1 MSTGK
6 PRDLRKEREWRGW
19 LARWQRSGLRVA
31 AFCRR
36 QGLDER
42 RFHAWRRIL
51 ARRDSERAAFVP
63 VEVLAES
70 AVGGS
75 LEVVLARGRRLRV
88 PPGFDVATLRQVLAV
103 LEEGGAC

>member
-6 PRDLRKEREWRGW
+6 PRDLRKEREWRRW
-19 LARWQRSGLRVA
+19 FERWQHSGLGVA

-51 ARRDSERAAFVP
+51 ARRDSERTGFVP

-70 AVGGS
+70 GAGGS
-75 LEVVLARGRRLRV
+75 VEVVLTRGRRLRV
-88 PPGFDVATLRQVLAV
+88 PPGFDAATLRQVLAV